1 MTGFTMIVGE
11 VPLTEPV
18 ETERVWFPAVLNV
31 TEKVACPPE
40 SDSGPGSAAF
50 GSLLDTCSVPAK
62 LETSL
67 FESSSACTVM
77 LTAVP
82 DVTEPEAGDTENC
95 VADAEGGVPLPVPV
109 PDVEGGVP
117 SPLPPQLLSTA
128 IANEVA
134 KSRRMYRI
142 SPPRSR

>member
-18 ETERVWFPAVLNV
+18 ETEMVWFPAVLNV

-117 SPLPPQLLSTA
+117 LPLPPQLLSTA